1 MLEWFRTAEIG
12 AMRRRLRQHRQ
23 SGGGRRLTAVS
34 LALAVAFAAEA
45 ALPADRTPVR
55 PRRRAAPRARFDEAT
70 NDTFLDDAFATLSG
84 DRPEFAPAEG
94 TRSAAAASPPTAAE
108 AVPDG
113 FRWSSLVS
121 EETLTDEIKN
131 RRADLAAAVAK
142 SSDFKGGG
150 YDSARE
156 ALSTVALAFGVIAAY
171 DQPDVRWR
179 KDAATAHLFAR
190 AGANCKVGTDQSF
203 TESNARLEDLESL
216 IQGSSPRSGEAK
228 SYVYDAASLAKIA
241 ATKARL
247 AAADEAIKQRRPN
260 WQAEL
265 AAWEQSVAAGLVP
278 WTPIDADEMFSGGLL
293 THPVQQPDK
302 SVLMLGH
309 RDNKIFMVATPAL
322 QAATGLQIEA
332 LTHRDL
338 LMGGPA
344 RDEFWALDE
353 VQVFLQQP
361 GSDKWEPVK
370 LVHAT
375 ADFSNPERTEP
386 VVDAEGKPQGE
397 KKVAVGPVA
406 ALIDGVEQSA
416 WEADR
421 GGALRHQP
429 SVAVVQFA
437 QPLVVPEKTKL
448 KLELRMA
455 GTRPY
460 AGDRRVLGCFRAS
473 RTTQPAPTAPPITA
487 GR

>member
-1 MLEWFRTAEIG
+1 
-12 AMRRRLRQHRQ
+12 
-23 SGGGRRLTAVS
+23 LTAVS

-171 DQPDVRWR
+171 DREIRW
-179 KDAATAHLFAR
+179 KSDAAVARDLFAR

-216 IQGSSPRSGEAK
+216 IQGSSPRSGADRDDDFRW
-228 SYVYDAASLAKIA
+228 SQVAARPALMG
-241 ATKARL
+241 RL
-247 AAADEAIKQRRPN
+247 AAADEAIAAATASRGDFDRSLDRLRHD
-260 WQAEL
+260 AEMVAMIAEAIRQPDFEHHDDDTYRGYG
-265 AAWEQSVAAGLVP
+265 AAMRDAAVRVREACGSR
-278 WTPIDADEMFSGGLL
+278 DYEAARAAADELK
-293 THPVQQPDK
+293 K
-302 SVLMLGH
+302 SCDACH
-309 RDNKIFMVATPAL
+309 RDY
-322 QAATGLQIEA
+322 
-332 LTHRDL
+332 
-338 LMGGPA
+338 
-344 RDEFWALDE
+344 
-353 VQVFLQQP
+353 
-361 GSDKWEPVK
+361 
-370 LVHAT
+370 
-375 ADFSNPERTEP
+375 
-386 VVDAEGKPQGE
+386 
-397 KKVAVGPVA
+397 
-406 ALIDGVEQSA
+406 
-416 WEADR
+416 R
-421 GGALRHQP
+421 G
-429 SVAVVQFA
+429 
-437 QPLVVPEKTKL
+437 
-448 KLELRMA
+448 
-455 GTRPY
+455 
-460 AGDRRVLGCFRAS
+460 
-473 RTTQPAPTAPPITA
+473 
-487 GR
+487 